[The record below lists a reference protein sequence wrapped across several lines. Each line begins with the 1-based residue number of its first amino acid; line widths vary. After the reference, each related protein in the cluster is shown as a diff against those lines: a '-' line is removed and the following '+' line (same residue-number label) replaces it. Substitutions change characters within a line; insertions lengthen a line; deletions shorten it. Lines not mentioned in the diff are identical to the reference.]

1 MKRLLAGILAMAA
14 GCAAA
19 AEFSGNLTY
28 ATDYRFRG
36 ISQGDRSQA
45 IQGGF
50 DIELDNGLYFGTW
63 ASNVG
68 AWSGG
73 TIEVDYYGGYAMDL
87 SESTSVDVGVLYYGY
102 PEDDAD
108 PDLDYVEVYGSV
120 SFEDLTLGVNFSN
133 DYFASTDTFWYLYGD
148 YSLGVAENLSLD
160 LHLGWNLFD
169 GKEAGG
175 AFGIG
180 DVDDPKDSYIDYSVG
195 LATSGMGLDWGVTL
209 IGTNLSKSEC
219 FDGTKLCD
227 TTVVLSVSKSL

>member
-14 GCAAA
+14 GYAAA

-120 SFEDLTLGVNFSN
+120 TFEDLTLGVNFSN
-133 DYFASTDTFWYLYGD
+133 DYFAGTDTFWYLYGD

-169 GKEAGG
+169 GEEAGG

-180 DVDDPKDSYIDYSVG
+180 DVDDPEDSYIDYSVG